1 MPGPRILSLD
11 QSFERTGWAR
21 STGGHDFRSGSWPLS
36 PGIDMRGEGYRELW
50 GRLAA
55 EHRLEPIDVIAHEA
69 PVFGAANKGEA
80 QLLATIGMIGVIELF
95 AINFGIEV
103 VSHAVQTWRGTWFR
117 KDERKIIADRPKNLR
132 NWKGP
137 ALARALQ
144 YGFDCSSHDQAEA
157 IAIHDHHLLRICKVL
172 PPWRVHH
179 LELESVA

>member
-1 MPGPRILSLD
+1 MSGPRILSLD
-11 QSFERTGWAR
+11 QSLARTGWAR
-21 STGGHDFRSGSWPLS
+21 STGGQDFRSGSWPLS
-36 PGIDMRGEGYRELW
+36 PGTSMRGEAYRELW
-50 GRLAA
+50 AKLAA

-69 PVFGAANKGEA
+69 PVFGAVNKGEA

-103 VSHAVQTWRGTWFR
+103 VSHAVQSWRSTWFH
-117 KDERKIIADRPKNLR
+117 KDERKLISDRQAR
-132 NWKGP
+132 FRDWKGP

-157 IAIHDHHLLRICKVL
+157 IAIHDHHLLKICKVR
-172 PPWRVHH
+172 PPWREAQ